1 MISISKNV
9 YIGKLDDMVHK
20 YNNTYHRTI
29 KMRHVDVTSS
39 IYFDSI
45 QKIIRKVL
53 NLKLMIML
61 EYQNIKRFLQKAM
74 FQIGLKKVLMIKKV
88 KNTVLWKYVIS
99 DLNGEEILGTCYEE
113 ELQKTNQNE
122 FRRSNEKKRR

>member
-74 FQIGLKKVLMIKKV
+74 FQIGLRKVLMIKKV

-99 DLNGEEILGTCYEE
+99 DLNSEEIVGEYYRNKIQKKKKNQKSL
-113 ELQKTNQNE
+113 ELNN
-122 FRRSNEKKRR
+122 

>member
-74 FQIGLKKVLMIKKV
+74 FQIGLRKVLMIKKV
-88 KNTVLWKYVIS
+88 KNTVLLV
-99 DLNGEEILGTCYEE
+99 
-113 ELQKTNQNE
+113 
-122 FRRSNEKKRR
+122 

>member
-74 FQIGLKKVLMIKKV
+74 FQIGLRKVLMIKKV

-99 DLNGEEILGTCYEE
+99 DLNVEEILGTCYEE

-122 FRRSNEKKRR
+122 FRRSNKKKRR